1 MERLLRQTGVPA
13 GILFNGRSLRLD
25 LGTPGRELWMDGLPC
40 GRYGPDGGSAHLHG
54 PASATAPVAPAES
67 ASRQNRFAA
76 LLESS
81 RKFQNEVSERLAEQ
95 VLHAL
100 YELLRGFQAAHDA
113 SKGKLLH
120 DPLEEHPD
128 QIYRAL
134 LTVILRLV
142 FSLYAEERDML
153 PEDEIWLR
161 HYSLAGLYERLREDA
176 ALFPDTMD
184 QRIRAWSQLLVL
196 FRMIFDGAESESPA
210 PAQPPRCPLRPE
222 SVPIP
227 GRPVRARRPA
237 DRRSDR
243 RRPLVPDGAIYRVL
257 ENLLLLDGERISYR
271 ALDVE
276 QIGSVYETMM
286 GFRLETTTGRSLAIK
301 SRKEAWCAGGY

>member
-1 MERLLRQTGVPA
+1 MGARHGSFWCALSNPARTSTELFLAHGKLEASPHGRMERLLRQTGVPA
-13 GILFNGRSLRLD
+13 GVLFNGRSLRLISAPR
-25 LGTPGRELWMDGLPC
+25 GESSGWMDFRVADMVQTAGRPICTALRLLLRESRLLSLP
-40 GRYGPDGGSAHLHG
+40 
-54 PASATAPVAPAES
+54 
-67 ASRQNRFAA
+67 RQNRFTA

-113 SKGKLLH
+113 SKGELLR

-128 QIYRAL
+128 QVYRAL

-153 PEDEIWLR
+153 PGDEIWLR

-184 QRIRAWSQLLVL
+184 QR
-196 FRMIFDGAESESPA
+196 FG
-210 PAQPPRCPLRPE
+210 
-222 SVPIP
+222 P
-227 GRPVRARRPA
+227 GR
-237 DRRSDR
+237 SCSCCS
-243 RRPLVPDGAIYRVL
+243 G
-257 ENLLLLDGERISYR
+257 
-271 ALDVE
+271 
-276 QIGSVYETMM
+276 
-286 GFRLETTTGRSLAIK
+286 
-301 SRKEAWCAGGY
+301 